1 MPDMEEVQA
10 ERNARARAEV
20 SNPWWLN
27 EKVKNAKN
35 RKASE
40 MKTYLVRYWR
50 NDGSWHNDH
59 WDPNPTYSFY
69 AKSDDEA
76 MNIALGYISVNKVGN
91 EDFWIDKLA
100 EVKFEKREV
109 VVQDYKPET
118 FGNNKTLERK
128 LKGAKFKEL
137 SDAIFK

>member
-1 MPDMEEVQA
+1 MPRIEEVEA
-10 ERNARARAEV
+10 ERRERARAEI
-20 SNPWWLN
+20 SNPWWIN
-27 EKVKNAKN
+27 EGKN
-35 RKASE
+35 RRNEGDKSV
-40 MKTYLVRYWR
+40 MKNYIVQYWR